1 MDTLHEL
8 GTDHSIRKTDSKMNQ
23 LEFFFFAPACSAH
36 QRMPPNASPGQQIW
50 DTRGS
55 AAGTYMVELY
65 NAGKLVDAQRVVI
78 KP

>member
-1 MDTLHEL
+1 
-8 GTDHSIRKTDSKMNQ
+8 
-23 LEFFFFAPACSAH
+23 
-36 QRMPPNASPGQQIW
+36 MPPNASPGQQIW

-55 AAGTYMVELY
+55 AAGTYVVELY

>member
-1 MDTLHEL
+1 MKH
-8 GTDHSIRKTDSKMNQ
+8 
-23 LEFFFFAPACSAH
+23 LECFSLAPSCSAH
-36 QRMPPNASPGQQIW
+36 QRVPLNASPGQQIW

-55 AAGTYMVELY
+55 AAGTYVVELY